1 MTDLEAQLT
10 IARDDMRKLADAFK
24 LAFDLDLGYGVS
36 AQSYEPRVTTSDSES
51 PVLSDGTSPTIAAAV
66 RQSLQHLAKAH
77 WWYGELPDG
86 HTVWPLEPLEKRD
99 VSLTEALEGV
109 TLMAIILAVLQQHR
123 DTFVSVQESAY
134 ALAVANHASEA
145 LHALPGHLWKDKP
158 AVVRLCIDCGR
169 ECQEL
174 NRSRCYT
181 CRQRITRAVRSRT
194 SV

>member
-1 MTDLEAQLT
+1 MTDLDAQLT
-10 IARDDMRKLADAFK
+10 IARDDMRKLADAYR

-36 AQSYEPRVTTSDSES
+36 AQSYEPRVTTTDTES

-66 RQSLQHLAKAH
+66 RMSLQHLAKAH

-109 TLMAIILAVLQQHR
+109 AKCDLILAELQRTR

-145 LHALPGHLWKDKP
+145 LHALPGLLWRP
-158 AVVRLCIDCGR
+158 RPSYSRLCIDCGR
-169 ECQEL
+169 QCQESG
-174 NRSRCYT
+174 RSRCYA
-181 CRQRITRAVRSRT
+181 CRQRLSRAVKARAS
-194 SV
+194 